1 MSKENM
7 KNVNIKKMSD
17 VILNYSKAIILAA
30 DNKILDEIDKKYFNR
45 MIKEI
50 KKKSG

>member
-30 DNKILDEIDKKYFNR
+30 DNKI
-45 MIKEI
+45 
-50 KKKSG
+50 